1 MNCFGDVLLESVD
14 FPVYEFDGF
23 FLEASILKK
32 LPKAVWI
39 TQNDDV
45 NIFDTIFRLR
55 KKTEF
60 IFFFSDYLEKT
71 E

>member
-32 LPKAVWI
+32 LPKAEIILKNVI
-39 TQNDDV
+39 
-45 NIFDTIFRLR
+45 
-55 KKTEF
+55 K
-60 IFFFSDYLEKT
+60 
-71 E
+71 